1 MAVSARLSL
10 RTNSWIGWGL
20 LFEVVFTFA
29 LVYVPRL
36 NSLFSMNAVP
46 LKWLLI
52 LPLGAGLFIL
62 LDVIRRKIEED
73 SERTEHSVAM

>member
-1 MAVSARLSL
+1 
-10 RTNSWIGWGL
+10 
-20 LFEVVFTFA
+20 
-29 LVYVPRL
+29 
-36 NSLFSMNAVP
+36 MNAVP

-52 LPLGAGLFIL
+52 LPVGAGLFIL